1 MKLETAIHYFLAA
14 RYPAA
19 FDARTVA
26 TRVKRSGAVD
36 GDFSEADALNALCLL
51 AKRFGYAEVFTY
63 ADGSQYWSATTKGV
77 SAWTVDGS
85 PYVGG

>member
-19 FDARTVA
+19 FDARTITA
-26 TRVKRSGAVD
+26 RVRRSGALD

-51 AKRFGYAEVFTY
+51 ARRFGYVEVITY
-63 ADGSQYWSATTKGV
+63 SDGSQYWSATEKGV